1 MKQDGSMPSSDDGA
15 GAMTGAFAGP
25 TAFSQLVR
33 EALARAAAEGWPAMV
48 WSDATFQD
56 WPLGERAVVESLQAW
71 ASKGRHLVMLAH
83 GYDAVARYQPRF
95 VSWRRTWDHIV
106 ECRVCKTLDASEI
119 PSALWSPH
127 WAMRR
132 LDPVRCTGVA
142 GLEPRRRVLLK
153 EELDEC
159 RRQGS
164 PGFPASTLGL

>member
-1 MKQDGSMPSSDDGA
+1 MPLNEDGA
-15 GAMTGAFAGP
+15 SAMTAAFAGP

-33 EALARAAAEGWPAMV
+33 DALARAATEGWPVMV

-56 WPLGERAVVESLQAW
+56 WPLGERAVVESLNAW

-83 GYDAVARYQPRF
+83 SYDAVTRYQPRF
-95 VSWRRTWDHIV
+95 VGWRRTWDHIV
-106 ECRVCKTLDASEI
+106 ECRVCKTLDATEV

-132 LDPVRCTGVA
+132 LDLVRCTGVA
-142 GLEPRRRVLLK
+142 GLEPQRRVLLK

-164 PGFPASTLGL
+164 PGFSASTLGL